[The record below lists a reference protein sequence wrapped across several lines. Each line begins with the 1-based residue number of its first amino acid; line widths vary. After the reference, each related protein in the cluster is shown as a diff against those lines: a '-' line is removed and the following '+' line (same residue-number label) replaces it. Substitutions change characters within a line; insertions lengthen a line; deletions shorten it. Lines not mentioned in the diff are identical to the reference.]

1 MCEQRFNPTLVAA
14 NPRSTL
20 DWSRQVFPLLPLFA
34 GTLPRR
40 ARLRITDVP
49 VRMDWQAASL
59 HLLQDDQNQDH
70 EDHQD
75 HQDHQ
80 GHQGH
85 QGHQCDPQRH
95 LQDHLCDLPPVL
107 LLALPHQV
115 ERTVVHLNDHLKE
128 SL

>member
-1 MCEQRFNPTLVAA
+1 MCEQWFNPTLVAA
-14 NPRSTL
+14 NPVPRSTL
-20 DWSRQVFPLLPLFA
+20 NWSWQVFPLLLLFA
-34 GTLPRR
+34 ATLGCR

-49 VRMDWQAASL
+49 VRVGWQAAGL

-85 QGHQCDPQRH
+85 PQCH
-95 LQDHLCDLPPVL
+95 LQDHLSDLPPVL
-107 LLALPHQV
+107 LLALAHQV